1 MNNTNSFE
9 DRVRELIVST
19 VNLFITSDEKRTR
32 SSLDRFL
39 GALLIDKSNSTENIQ
54 VIEEALRRIKIY
66 TFEELQN
73 IEQTV
78 LKPVTDD
85 DMIDRMI
92 EELTK
97 EVEKESASVEE
108 EDDEEEFEEEKEEE
122 IEEAIPEDN
131 SSFYDR
137 LTTSEKG
144 RKFILVDN
152 NNKEENYY
160 LCGNVYY
167 HYGSEAF
174 LLSKDKKPTV
184 NNSICFRYEDDI
196 DALSL
201 IEDEDEIETI
211 KEKAKR
217 KYVEP

>member
-9 DRVRELIVST
+9 DQVRELIVST

-39 GALLIDKSNSTENIQ
+39 GALLTDKSNSTENLK
-54 VIEEALRRIKIY
+54 VIEEAMRRIKIY

-97 EVEKESASVEE
+97 EVEKESASAEE
-108 EDDEEEFEEEKEEE
+108 EDDEEGFEEEKEEE
-122 IEEAIPEDN
+122 IPEDN

-152 NNKEENYY
+152 NNKEQNYY
-160 LCGNVYY
+160 YYGNVYY

-174 LLSKDKKPTV
+174 LLSKNKNPNAD
-184 NNSICFRYEDDI
+184 NSDYFKYEEDI

-201 IEDEDEIETI
+201 IEDDEEIQII
-211 KEKAKR
+211 KDKVKR
-217 KYVEP
+217 KYSN